1 MEIDEIAVSNS
12 RQRNGSR
19 GSGGRNDRSLTRF
32 RCQKPGHRAAVC
44 RAPAPVL
51 AHVDADTTPAVQ
63 HKKNQ
68 SGPVGAGRPA
78 GCYEGL
84 GPPVAAQSSSPPVLQ
99 AHFNAATT
107 PSDSR
112 LIIVSLYVAGAR
124 RPLRALQDSGATKN
138 FFRASCLSVLPPT
151 ITAPEGRDEV
161 AVKHVDGKSRRV
173 ARREITLP
181 YTFDGFRCEDDFL
194 VIDMNYEF
202 DYILGM
208 SWLSRYQPA
217 IDWLARSVK
226 RRSDFDVSE
235 VFTHVLVVQ
244 KDWPHVAV
252 VDRSSTT
259 YVVHRASDG
268 PLCTACV
275 VLLHDD
281 PSQRRE
287 GAPTEEVK
295 QGLSPIEPVVE
306 QLTLPPNDAAVEQ
319 GLPLL
324 PGPICLVT
332 DADSASPEV
341 NAVSVD
347 SSSRPKSAEP
357 KSARKERFAA
367 QSWEALREPGNPGY
381 KTARVYADVFP
392 NKIPAE
398 LPADRG
404 ICHEIDLVPGSKYC
418 VTWQWPLLRD
428 EVKAIDEFF
437 ESRRKAGHVRDSTS
451 SHSSPTFCVKK
462 ATGGWR
468 IVHAFN
474 KLNDATIPAQT
485 PIPRK
490 DMVLD
495 AMSGSEIFSAIDLTD
510 GFYQILMRLSDIPL
524 TAVIIPSGMLWEWL
538 VMPQGLKN
546 ASATFNRMV
555 SHVLCLLRD
564 FAPRMVPARLRFT

>member
-1 MEIDEIAVSNS
+1 MASQVHVFVFGMREGMTRYCLTRAEPSTLEEAFPLALREDYVVASSYAPALSETARESAPETMEIDAIAASNS

-19 GSGGRNDRSLTRF
+19 GSGGRNGHSLTCFLCR
-32 RCQKPGHRAAVC
+32 KPGHRAAVC

-63 HKKNQ
+63 PKNGQ
-68 SGPVGAGRPA
+68 GH
-78 GCYEGL
+78 
-84 GPPVAAQSSSPPVLQ
+84 PPVLQ

-287 GAPTEEVK
+287 GE
-295 QGLSPIEPVVE
+295 
-306 QLTLPPNDAAVEQ
+306 
-319 GLPLL
+319 
-324 PGPICLVT
+324 
-332 DADSASPEV
+332 
-341 NAVSVD
+341 
-347 SSSRPKSAEP
+347 
-357 KSARKERFAA
+357 
-367 QSWEALREPGNPGY
+367 
-381 KTARVYADVFP
+381 
-392 NKIPAE
+392 
-398 LPADRG
+398 
-404 ICHEIDLVPGSKYC
+404 H
-418 VTWQWPLLRD
+418 
-428 EVKAIDEFF
+428 
-437 ESRRKAGHVRDSTS
+437 
-451 SHSSPTFCVKK
+451 
-462 ATGGWR
+462 
-468 IVHAFN
+468 
-474 KLNDATIPAQT
+474 
-485 PIPRK
+485 
-490 DMVLD
+490 
-495 AMSGSEIFSAIDLTD
+495 
-510 GFYQILMRLSDIPL
+510 
-524 TAVIIPSGMLWEWL
+524 
-538 VMPQGLKN
+538 
-546 ASATFNRMV
+546 
-555 SHVLCLLRD
+555 
-564 FAPRMVPARLRFT
+564 